1 MRLLKKTKKKTQ
13 KEDEDDIGVDDEI
26 NRFLNET
33 IEIGQKLANVK
44 MNIRKI
50 QELQRQILYN
60 ESTSAT
66 SKERKKFV
74 SNTRN
79 LLIECRDQIKRIQY
93 ENAHVPSSDPNF
105 GPRQQ
110 KYEYL
115 RTKLCNV
122 LEDYRQVESDFMKRT
137 KDCMTKQYKTWNPK
151 ATQPEIDYYISNSDS
166 QLISLL
172 ALLKINGIKGAK
184 QVLAELQKRN
194 EYIKNI
200 EYTVAELAAL
210 SRDFHEFHEQNVQ
223 DVGNDYC
230 VLS

>member
-1 MRLLKKTKKKTQ
+1 MSN
-13 KEDEDDIGVDDEI
+13 I
-26 NRFLNET
+26 NEFLNET
-33 IEIGQKLANVK
+33 IEIGQKLTNAK
-44 MNIRKI
+44 SNITKI
-50 QELQRQILYN
+50 QELQAQLLDNHI
-60 ESTSAT
+60 STIKEDLLN
-66 SKERKKFV
+66 KERENFV

>member
-66 SKERKKFV
+66 K
-74 SNTRN
+74 
-79 LLIECRDQIKRIQY
+79 CRDQIKRIQY